1 MLRQGTV
8 NATPQPVDLTGY
20 TATMQFRPYNNDTAP
35 LYYDASSN
43 ITLGGIAGTISLT
56 IPASVTGTFTWPSA
70 LYDLL
75 LTDSSGNVYP
85 LLTGIVG
92 FNPGGEYMSCPPNVL
107 VETTACNTVTICTP
121 GPQGPTG
128 PQGNPG
134 NAWANRPRSW
144 SARTDRTYRATIAC
158 TLGRGQLAPQAQDQ
172 QVPQGRLDQR
182 VPLDLPVTVQLG
194 RLGPGQRVRLAHRE
208 DGPRPTG
215 ARPGD

>member
-1 MLRQGTV
+1 MSFLPGTFNLSIYQNATFTWLFIWTTNPCCGQGTV

-85 LLTGIVG
+85 LLTGIV
-92 FNPGGEYMSCPPNVL
+92 
-107 VETTACNTVTICTP
+107 TVTPAVST
-121 GPQGPTG
+121 
-128 PQGNPG
+128 
-134 NAWANRPRSW
+134 
-144 SARTDRTYRATIAC
+144 
-158 TLGRGQLAPQAQDQ
+158 
-172 QVPQGRLDQR
+172 
-182 VPLDLPVTVQLG
+182 
-194 RLGPGQRVRLAHRE
+194 
-208 DGPRPTG
+208 
-215 ARPGD
+215 